1 MPLTVNG
8 KAVAVPHPPTLHS
21 LLREL
26 EPQRPF
32 AVARNEEFVPSSA
45 YELCELSDGDRI
57 EIVHPSAG
65 G

>member
-1 MPLTVNG
+1 MPLNVNG
-8 KAVAVPHPPTLHS
+8 KAFSLPDPPTLHT
-21 LLREL
+21 LLHTL

-32 AVARNEEFVPSSA
+32 AVARNEEFVPASA
-45 YELCELSDGDRI
+45 YETCELADGDRI